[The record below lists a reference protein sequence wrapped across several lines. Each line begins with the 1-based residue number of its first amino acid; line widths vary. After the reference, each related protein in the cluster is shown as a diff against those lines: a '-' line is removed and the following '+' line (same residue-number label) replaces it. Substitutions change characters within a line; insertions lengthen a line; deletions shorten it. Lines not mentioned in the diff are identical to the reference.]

1 MMALDPRIAPWLET
15 QMRLGQAERTGRGVI
30 VLTSSGTHGPAIVEA
45 SRRGMVTLRS
55 GREVQ
60 TLRLD
65 EVERVEW
72 APAVP
77 PEAAR

>member
-1 MMALDPRIAPWLET
+1 MALDPRIAPWLET

-30 VLTSSGTHGPAIVEA
+30 VLTSSGTHGPAIVTG

-55 GREVQ
+55 GGEVQ

-72 APAVP
+72 APPKRPGVAS
-77 PEAAR
+77 